1 MGLVF
6 SINMDFDSFKSKSRK
21 GRTRENKGIFQVS
34 MYVDSHS
41 MPATGLDY
49 GIQNATI
56 ELSMGHG
63 YTDTFMR
70 KFECE
75 NSWQIGL
82 QNVW

>member
-1 MGLVF
+1 
-6 SINMDFDSFKSKSRK
+6 
-21 GRTRENKGIFQVS
+21 

-41 MPATGLDY
+41 MPATSFDH